1 MARNEDSGK
10 GFVFRMLQKVDNLS
24 GVQVGSRLICV
35 DHARYKPPKEAETEE
50 AIGEASKNFSS
61 TVSGYDN
68 DYDHIEDEGENKF
81 EDPMAKLLGAK
92 EKTMNKK
99 RRIDDQKSYKL
110 NRNTGSKLHRCS
122 HRHHHHD
129 YHHKHSRTRNDI
141 QVKASDSYS
150 EK

>member
-1 MARNEDSGK
+1 MVDDELKRDFANVEYEIAKYKNADKIQYNPRNDPI
-10 GFVFRMLQKVDNLS
+10 D
-24 GVQVGSRLICV
+24 
-35 DHARYKPPKEAETEE
+35 
-50 AIGEASKNFSS
+50 SS
-61 TVSGYDN
+61 TFNSLRNWNEREVEIDKDN

-150 EK
+150 EKWYYIRLQ